1 MKFRTRIAA
10 VIAAA
15 GMAGTL
21 AVSTAGAAS
30 AATKTKPSSANAER
44 DHDHDCDNGH
54 WPGVVQG
61 RPSTLQDGA
70 AEGVYVWHDDDGWH
84 LQVTHPGHDKVVFTG
99 RIQSA
104 TRMAAT
110 PRHDE
115 KADVVLERGEKSV
128 SFRFTNYGYIDGLDF
143 RTACS
148 PRLTFSFKVNG
159 KKLPALKVFTG
170 SANNHPKSDPFTL
183 RRVK

>member
-1 MKFRTRIAA
+1 
-10 VIAAA
+10 
-15 GMAGTL
+15 MAGTL

-30 AATKTKPSSANAER
+30 AATSTKPSSVNAER

-61 RPSTLQDGA
+61 QPSTLQAGA
-70 AEGVYVWHDDDGWH
+70 AEGVYLWHDDGGWH
-84 LQVTHPGHDKVVFTG
+84 LRVTHPAHDKVVFTG

-104 TRMAAT
+104 TRVAAT

-148 PRLTFSFKVNG
+148 PRLTFSLKVNG
-159 KKLPALKVFTG
+159 KKLSALRVFTG
-170 SANNHPKSDPFTL
+170 SANNHPTSDPFTL